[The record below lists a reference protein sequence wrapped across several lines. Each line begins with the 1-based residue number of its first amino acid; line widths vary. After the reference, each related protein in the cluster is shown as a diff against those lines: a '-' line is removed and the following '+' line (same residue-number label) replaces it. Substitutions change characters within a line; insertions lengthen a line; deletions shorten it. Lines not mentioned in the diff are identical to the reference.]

1 MAGSNDSTTFASWF
15 SAANGQ
21 PDRRRGFS
29 GWPARWL
36 AFTVVATVPL
46 LLVVGPIGAFL
57 ALSLLR
63 VEGGAIV
70 YEPSLSNY
78 AAFFGNPT
86 YWRTYLGTLWLCAQV
101 VALCLIIGYPVA
113 WFIWRRQGSLRYV
126 LLLLAALPLF
136 MSYIVKL
143 YTLRSILGLNGL
155 LNQTLVGMGVLDQPS
170 HLFLFNQRAVL
181 ITMTV
186 VYFPFAMIP
195 IFLSLERVPEAL
207 LHASSDLGANLLGTI
222 RHVILPL
229 SLPGAMAGALF
240 AFVLALGDFV
250 TPQMVGGPS
259 GFTFGRIVWSQ
270 FGLAY
275 NWPFGAALAAILLAT
290 AAVLIAL
297 AGLVAR
303 WRGQ

>member
-1 MAGSNDSTTFASWF
+1 LSIATK
-15 SAANGQ
+15 GQ
-21 PDRRRGFS
+21 ADTAKPIS
-29 GWPARWL
+29 GQLVRWL
-36 AFTVVATVPL
+36 AFGAVAALPLVLVVA
-46 LLVVGPIGAFL
+46 PIGAFL
-57 ALSLLR
+57 ALSLFR
-63 VEGGAIV
+63 VESGAII
-70 YEPSLSNY
+70 YEPSLTNY
-78 AAFFGNPT
+78 AGFFGNPT
-86 YWRTYLGTLWLCAQV
+86 YWRTYLGTLWLCAEV
-101 VALCLIIGYPVA
+101 VALCVLIGYPVA
-113 WFIWRRQGSLRYV
+113 WFIWQRKGTLRYA

-155 LNQTLVGMGVLDQPS
+155 LNQGLMGMGLLDQPS
-170 HLFLFNQRAVL
+170 HLFLYNQRAVL

-207 LHASSDLGANLLGTI
+207 IQASSDLGANFFETM
-222 RHVILPL
+222 RHVVLPL
-229 SLPGAMAGALF
+229 SLPGALAGALF

-275 NWPFGAALAAILLAT
+275 NWPFGAALAAILFAT

-297 AGLVAR
+297 AGLAAR
-303 WRGQ
+303 WRNV